1 MPHHILLTVDV
12 EDWFQVENLKGAIPF
27 ESWPTRELRV
37 EKNTHRILDLLDEIS
52 DQRLAV
58 SGQRSS
64 GKNTVDSRQ
73 KTEARKEET
82 EDRRQETVGEVKE
95 TEDRIQ
101 NTASSSLQASG
112 SSLLGFD
119 TKSSQSCKS
128 CLKGSSE
135 NGDGQLTTDH
145 GQHEKVR
152 GTFFVLGWIAERFPH
167 LVREIHARGHEVAS
181 HGFGHEL
188 CSHCSTNDLKE
199 DLAKSKKL
207 LEDTIGEPVYGYRA
221 PSFSISDDIL
231 KTIGEAGYLYDSS
244 YNSFAMHGR
253 YGKISLNGNRRSG
266 IAYEIFEGFY
276 ELGISN
282 LPLSSFPI
290 LGTLGHF
297 RHFSFPWGGGAY
309 FRLIPSWFFKKG
321 VHSILGKDGAYL
333 FYMHPWEV
341 DPDQPRPEGTGLFS
355 RFKHYT
361 NLGST
366 EGKLRNLLEKYS
378 ECSFVTCHEYLKEMN
393 QTGLTR

>member
-1 MPHHILLTVDV
+1 MPHHILLTIDV
-12 EDWFQVENLKGAIPF
+12 EDWFQVENLKSAIPF

-152 GTFFVLGWIAERFPH
+152 GTFFVLGWLAERLPH
-167 LVREIHARGHEVAS
+167 LVREIKDRGHEVAS
-181 HGFGHEL
+181 HGYGHEL
-188 CSHCSTNDLKE
+188 CSQCSSDDLKE

-207 LEDTIGEPVYGYRA
+207 LEDIIGARVYGYRA

-231 KTIGEAGYLYDSS
+231 QLIAEAGYQYDSS
-244 YNSFAMHGR
+244 YNSFTMHGR
-253 YGKISLNGNRRSG
+253 YGKISLNGNWRSG
-266 IAYEIFEGFY
+266 IVYEILEGFY
-276 ELGISN
+276 ELAISN
-282 LPLSSFPI
+282 LPLRKALSSQLSAQNKAEAALFCPGAEE
-290 LGTLGHF
+290 L
-297 RHFSFPWGGGAY
+297 SF
-309 FRLIPSWFFKKG
+309 
-321 VHSILGKDGAYL
+321 D
-333 FYMHPWEV
+333 
-341 DPDQPRPEGTGLFS
+341 
-355 RFKHYT
+355 
-361 NLGST
+361 
-366 EGKLRNLLEKYS
+366 
-378 ECSFVTCHEYLKEMN
+378 
-393 QTGLTR
+393 